1 MSTNDIFEHTEAAR
15 TAAAIK
21 VLIGKHCQ
29 NWIIYKPLII
39 ADALQFDRCRV
50 GSVNEILAH
59 LLMAIKYPKL
69 TCNLSVL
76 YPCM

>member
-29 NWIIYKPLII
+29 N
-39 ADALQFDRCRV
+39 
-50 GSVNEILAH
+50 
-59 LLMAIKYPKL
+59 
-69 TCNLSVL
+69 
-76 YPCM
+76 